1 MTPDFRIQLDGQ
13 DLTDRIAPR
22 LESLQLIDARGFMV
36 DTLDITLTDQDGALA
51 IPRRGARLRLHLGW
65 KDQPL
70 EDKGEYLV
78 DEVEHTGAPDK
89 LTIRAR
95 SADLR
100 STLTHKLECSYN
112 ALTLGD
118 IVRTC
123 AARNSLVAVIPPSLA
138 EIPAAHVDQTGE
150 SDANLLTRLA
160 HDYGAIATV
169 KAGKLLFIPPGQATT
184 ASGLP
189 IPQVT
194 LTRKLGDQHRYN
206 VADRAMYTAVRA
218 NYHDVKLG
226 IRAFVTVGEEEEI
239 DGAEEEETPTKP
251 TASNTKE
258 IRHTYAN
265 RANAL
270 RGARAELER
279 IKRGLATF
287 QITLAEGRA
296 DLFPEVPVVVQGF
309 KREIDADHW
318 LITRATHR
326 VDGSGFTTALDLE
339 LKLRDTE

>member
-1 MTPDFRIQLDGQ
+1 MTPDFRILLDGQ
-13 DLTDRIAPR
+13 DITPRIAPR

-65 KDQPL
+65 QGQPL

-89 LTIRAR
+89 LTLRAR

-100 STLTHKLECSYN
+100 STLTHKLDCSYN

-123 AARNSLVAVIPPSLA
+123 AARNGLTPVIPASLA
-138 EIPAAHVDQTGE
+138 ETPTAHIDQAGE

-160 HDYGAIATV
+160 QDYGAIATV

-184 ASGLP
+184 ASGKP

-194 LTRKLGDQHRYN
+194 LTRKDGDMHRWG
-206 VADRAMYTAVRA
+206 VADRASFTAVRA
-218 NYHDVKLG
+218 NYHDVKQAT
-226 IRAFVTVGEEEEI
+226 RAFVVVGNEEEI
-239 DGAEEEETPTKP
+239 DGANVESPTEP
-251 TASNTKE
+251 TATNTKE
-258 IRHTYAN
+258 LRHTYAN

-270 RGARAELER
+270 RAARAELQR
-279 IKRGLATF
+279 IQRGLATF

-309 KREIDADHW
+309 KREIDADSW

-326 VDGSGFTTALDLE
+326 VDGSGFTTTLDLE
-339 LKLRDTE
+339 LKIKDAD